1 MFPVDVK
8 HRTYP
13 LLNRHPL
20 AKITV
25 AAKGIHPPLYFFRD
39 LYPRCDSPDCI
50 LPHLK
55 SENVFSSVHGVFTA
69 AMVLYP
75 TRGLGRTSRW

>member
-20 AKITV
+20 AKVTV
-25 AAKGIHPPLYFFRD
+25 AAKGGQSPPLYFSRD
-39 LYPRCDSPDCI
+39 LYTRCDSPDCI
-50 LPHLK
+50 LPHLR
-55 SENVFSSVHGVFTA
+55 SENVSSSERWGFTA

-75 TRGLGRTSRW
+75 T